1 MENVTQSSRVILTWN
16 ICDHNLEYFINN
28 TSHESYLLHPR
39 PLSTQ
44 FKHQCW
50 HQCQFSI
57 SIFDVGFSSCK
68 TCHTVSF
75 GGVNCDFRVRNL
87 INYLDIFAA
96 KNAYWQKYWV
106 PTKKLSTEYTTLYLL
121 YILTERISVKLYGTF
136 SSVILNSWPVIL
148 LIVVTHVSCAAN
160 IVPAPHWVPRVVPR
174 SAAPVFPRQLP
185 GQADLT
191 PPSRELTAA
200 TSATCG
206 NIQS

>member
-1 MENVTQSSRVILTWN
+1 MKSLVLFEHRVQVWPRSSGKMIQYNAEYSLLWRMWRSHLGSSLLGIFAITILN
-16 ICDHNLEYFINN
+16 ISLIVNN

-106 PTKKLSTEYTTLYLL
+106 PTKKLSTEYILH
-121 YILTERISVKLYGTF
+121 YIYISRHYGF
-136 SSVILNSWPVIL
+136 L
-148 LIVVTHVSCAAN
+148 
-160 IVPAPHWVPRVVPR
+160 
-174 SAAPVFPRQLP
+174 
-185 GQADLT
+185 
-191 PPSRELTAA
+191 
-200 TSATCG
+200 
-206 NIQS
+206 

>member
-1 MENVTQSSRVILTWN
+1 MGFYSDSYYDVKDSFSLIKCDYEKLRPLQTSSTCLATIIRQDDSIQCRIQLIMENVTQSSRVILTWN

-106 PTKKLSTEYTTLYLL
+106 PTKKLSTEYILHYIYISRRTT
-121 YILTERISVKLYGTF
+121 
-136 SSVILNSWPVIL
+136 
-148 LIVVTHVSCAAN
+148 
-160 IVPAPHWVPRVVPR
+160 
-174 SAAPVFPRQLP
+174 
-185 GQADLT
+185 
-191 PPSRELTAA
+191 
-200 TSATCG
+200 
-206 NIQS
+206 

>member
-1 MENVTQSSRVILTWN
+1 MLSLWSSVIIDYEKLRPLRTSFTGLATIIRQDDSIQCRIQLIMENVTQSSRVILTWN

-96 KNAYWQKYWV
+96 KNAHWQKYWV
-106 PTKKLSTEYTTLYLL
+106 PTKKLSTE
-121 YILTERISVKLYGTF
+121 
-136 SSVILNSWPVIL
+136 
-148 LIVVTHVSCAAN
+148 
-160 IVPAPHWVPRVVPR
+160 
-174 SAAPVFPRQLP
+174 
-185 GQADLT
+185 
-191 PPSRELTAA
+191 
-200 TSATCG
+200 
-206 NIQS
+206 

>member
-68 TCHTVSF
+68 TCRTVSF

-106 PTKKLSTEYTTLYLL
+106 PTKKLSTEYTTLYL

-148 LIVVTHVSCAAN
+148 LIVVTHVS
-160 IVPAPHWVPRVVPR
+160 
-174 SAAPVFPRQLP
+174 SALGALQTL
-185 GQADLT
+185 
-191 PPSRELTAA
+191 S
-200 TSATCG
+200 
-206 NIQS
+206 

>member
-106 PTKKLSTEYTTLYLL
+106 PTKKLSTEYTTLYLH
-121 YILTERISVKLYGTF
+121 IWTERISVQLYETF
-136 SSVILNSWPVIL
+136 FSVILNSWPVIL
-148 LIVVTHVSCAAN
+148 LIVVTHVSCAPCA
-160 IVPAPHWVPRVVPR
+160 R
-174 SAAPVFPRQLP
+174 SAECREVRHRCSPGSCPAKLISLRPVASWPPPHRQP
-185 GQADLT
+185 V
-191 PPSRELTAA
+191 
-200 TSATCG
+200 
-206 NIQS
+206 